1 VEPVIH
7 NLDTVA
13 EWLDGA
19 VRRREDMTAQCP
31 LCQATNT
38 QSENICSGCGSPV
51 IWKHSRHWRMTYGN
65 ADRYI
70 RRLRG
75 DLKPITPMQA
85 RIAMKFNGEP
95 EFRTLTEKKTVIAI
109 ERSRPDEFVMEL
121 LEWAGDKGFQAFED
135 ACKKEDLYTKWLQ
148 RNMEM
153 VADGGMPGDELY

>member
-1 VEPVIH
+1 
-7 NLDTVA
+7 
-13 EWLDGA
+13 
-19 VRRREDMTAQCP
+19 
-31 LCQATNT
+31 
-38 QSENICSGCGSPV
+38 
-51 IWKHSRHWRMTYGN
+51 MTYGN